1 MVSASTGSAQY
12 RPVGEPGNST
22 DLGGCVNMLNP
33 KKTITEHSSG
43 MAPNTSLIQ
52 FEKWTGVDTWQRS
65 EAA

>member
-1 MVSASTGSAQY
+1 
-12 RPVGEPGNST
+12 
-22 DLGGCVNMLNP
+22 MLNP
-33 KKTITEHSSG
+33 KKTITEQASG